1 MYCSKCGTK
10 LEVGQVFC
18 INCGNKNENQTNIE
32 NSNITQNNPI
42 TQVEN
47 TIENQTSK
55 MNDSIPTM
63 ITNNQNNNHIGS
75 IPTSDI
81 ATADSVMKQAIPSNN
96 QINQNINPVKQNP
109 VNGTSNYSSLNRNS
123 QNTLFVI
130 IGILGF
136 IIVVL
141 LVIFIIIPF
150 FSKKYYT
157 NEEIVC
163 RLKAADQ
170 VEDDRNIVVASFE
183 NNKLKLAMKHIV
195 IKFKSNDLAKSF
207 YDLTADTTFGTDK
220 TEGWTLNNN
229 EVVSIQFYD
238 VTSTEEQ
245 KIMDG
250 LDISSIDVSKESFIT
265 TYKNKGY
272 KCSRK

>member
-10 LEVGQVFC
+10 LEPGQMFC
-18 INCGNKNENQTNIE
+18 PNCGSKNENQTTSE
-32 NSNITQNNPI
+32 NSNTTQNNPVV
-42 TQVEN
+42 QVDN
-47 TIENQTSK
+47 NIENQTTE
-55 MNDSIPTM
+55 MNHSIPTM
-63 ITNNQNNNHIGS
+63 VTNSQNGNHVGT
-75 IPTSDI
+75 IPTSNI
-81 ATADSVMKQAIPSNN
+81 VKPNPVIEQGVSTN
-96 QINQNINPVKQNP
+96 INQNINPTKQVP
-109 VNGTSNYSSLNRNS
+109 VTRTDNHNSLNRNS

-136 IIVVL
+136 IIMIL
-141 LVIFIIIPF
+141 LVIFVIAPF

-170 VEDDRNIVVASFE
+170 VEDDRNVVVASFE
-183 NNKLKLAMKHIV
+183 NNKLKLAMKHTV

-207 YDLTADTTFGTDK
+207 YDLTADTTFGGDK

-229 EVVSIQFYD
+229 EVVSIKFYD
-238 VTSTEEQ
+238 VTSGEEQ
-245 KIMDG
+245 KIIDG
-250 LDISSIDVSKESFIT
+250 LGISSTDVSKESFIT

>member
-18 INCGNKNENQTNIE
+18 ANCGSKNENQVDIR
-32 NSNITQNNPI
+32 NSNIPQNNPNN
-42 TQVEN
+42 Q
-47 TIENQTSK
+47 IENQIPETSH
-55 MNDSIPTM
+55 SIPTM
-63 ITNNQNNNHIGS
+63 VTNSQSNNHIES
-75 IPTSDI
+75 IPTSNI
-81 ATADSVMKQAIPSNN
+81 ARPDSVMEQIVPSSN
-96 QINQNINPVKQNP
+96 QINQNINPIKQSS
-109 VNGTSNYSSLNRNS
+109 VNGTANYSSLNRNS
-123 QNTLFVI
+123 QNILFVI

-136 IIVVL
+136 IIVML
-141 LVIFIIIPF
+141 LVIFIMIPF

-183 NNKLKLAMKHIV
+183 NNKLKLAMKHTV

-229 EVVSIQFYD
+229 EVVSIKFYD

-245 KIMDG
+245 KIIDG
-250 LDISSIDVSKESFIT
+250 LGISSIDVSKESFIN